1 MANKDNLLKLVAQK
15 LGPDQLKQMVDQ
27 AVQALG
33 QDPDVTPEV
42 ITQMIMNTKTRLK
55 SRRLYELI

>member
-27 AVQALG
+27 VEQELG

-42 ITQMIMNTKTRLK
+42 LEG
-55 SRRLYELI
+55 RRDPGL